1 MFMTFIILMS
11 VITHEFPP
19 NLRRLRQAYDSLHTG
34 ARSGTATESVATDR
48 SATTLEPAAE
58 ESEIDKLSELYEK
71 RARFGRAL
79 LDPSS
84 SLSTQDVP
92 GVSRPLATFSDRGEI
107 EILKAQLLTCQ
118 DELALLRMQG
128 PPSTDAT
135 ATPESK

>member
-19 NLRRLRQAYDSLHTG
+19 NLRRLRQAYDSLKG
-34 ARSGTATESVATDR
+34 ARSGTATGSVATDR
-48 SATTLEPAAE
+48 SATTLEPVSE

-84 SLSTQDVP
+84 SLSTQDVQ
-92 GVSRPLATFSDRGEI
+92 GVSRPLGTFSDRGEI